1 MTLDL
6 ALVTYQPQGIIRVSN
21 QKLPQVEGVRYVV
34 SWQQHLDAPIPPDI
48 ASRPDIIVHRFD
60 STGQS
65 ANRNNAIAN
74 CSADIILH
82 ADDDIIYTREGLLSV
97 ISVFEQNPNL
107 DLATFRSIHN
117 SGCTYPDVET
127 ELNVHLPKNYFVATF
142 EIAFRRATCGAL
154 RCHPEL
160 GLGSPELHGGEDEV
174 FLMNAIK
181 HGYDCRFFPL
191 TICTHDH
198 PSTGTKMNPTDG
210 NLRASGCVIALY
222 YPWTSP
228 LRIPLKAW
236 RLYKS
241 GRSAFGRAV
250 RLLVA
255 GAMKA
260 PGLRRRGDETVIW

>member
-34 SWQQHLDAPIPPDI
+34 SWQQHHDAPIPSDI

-60 STGQS
+60 GKGIAS
-65 ANRNNAIAN
+65 NRNNAIAH
-74 CSADIILH
+74 CSGDIILF
-82 ADDDIIYTREGLLSV
+82 ADDDIIYTHQGLTYV
-97 ISVFEQNPNL
+97 INVFEDNHNL
-107 DLATFRSIHN
+107 ALATFKSVN
-117 SGCTYPDVET
+117 DSDCCYPLNET
-127 ELNVHLPKNYFVATF
+127 QLYSHLPKGYYITSF

-154 RCHPEL
+154 RCHPKL

>member
-6 ALVTYQPQGIIRVSN
+6 AMVTYQPQGIVRISN
-21 QKLPQVEGVRYVV
+21 QQLPHVEGVRYVV
-34 SWQQHLDAPIPPDI
+34 SWQQHHDAPIPPDI
-48 ASRPDIIVHRFD
+48 ASRQDIIVHRFD
-60 STGQS
+60 GKGIAS
-65 ANRNNAIAN
+65 NRNNAIAH
-74 CSADIILH
+74 CTGDIILF
-82 ADDDIIYTREGLLSV
+82 ADDDITYTQAQLTNIIE
-97 ISVFEQNPNL
+97 IFEHNHDL
-107 DLATFRSIHN
+107 DVATFKYDHN
-117 SGCTYPDVET
+117 RKSTYPDFET
-127 ELNVHLPKNYFVATF
+127 KLSPRLPKNYFVSSI
-142 EIAFRRATCGAL
+142 EIAFRRATCGHL

-181 HGYDCRFFPL
+181 HAYNCRFFPL

-198 PSTGTKMNPTDG
+198 PSTGTKMNPTDE

-241 GRSAFGRAV
+241 GRSSFLRAF
-250 RLLVA
+250 RLMLS

-260 PGLRRRGDETVIW
+260 RGLRKRGNETNIW